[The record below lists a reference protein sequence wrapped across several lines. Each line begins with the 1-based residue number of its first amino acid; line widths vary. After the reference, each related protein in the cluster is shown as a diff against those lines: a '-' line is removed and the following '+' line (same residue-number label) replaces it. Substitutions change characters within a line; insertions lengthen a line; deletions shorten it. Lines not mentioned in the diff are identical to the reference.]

1 MLVAA
6 CLLPEASAQLNGYRR
21 VHSWGSNRF
30 GELGIDH
37 VEGQASQ
44 AKENQCDPQFV
55 PTLGHEALGPE
66 GANLQ
71 RIVSGQNHVVAV
83 TQEGDMY
90 VWGRNDMG
98 QLGLGFQG
106 AEDTRTRYKPT
117 LLELFSANG
126 VKLEVI
132 DVALGLEHT
141 VVLVSGGRVYAWGSN
156 QHGQLGIDV
165 TPDLTP
171 FTSVPTAIDVG
182 GESVMNVSAAA
193 YMVLLVRAEAVVVVV
208 HRWGVHLGG
217 EPGGSARARRVRV
230 CGRSRRRS
238 VSQLREKADE
248 DHQNRGRELYASDEA
263 RGRGRTR
270 RGGDG

>member
-1 MLVAA
+1 MVGAPATRPRAPWWCRWGGVILLVAA

-90 VWGRNDMG
+90 VWGRNDTDFFTMNMSP
-98 QLGLGFQG
+98 LMNMYFFMKLN
-106 AEDTRTRYKPT
+106 
-117 LLELFSANG
+117 LF
-126 VKLEVI
+126 
-132 DVALGLEHT
+132 
-141 VVLVSGGRVYAWGSN
+141 VLK
-156 QHGQLGIDV
+156 
-165 TPDLTP
+165 
-171 FTSVPTAIDVG
+171 TSLMENSIL
-182 GESVMNVSAAA
+182 MNISF
-193 YMVLLVRAEAVVVVV
+193 
-208 HRWGVHLGG
+208 
-217 EPGGSARARRVRV
+217 
-230 CGRSRRRS
+230 
-238 VSQLREKADE
+238 
-248 DHQNRGRELYASDEA
+248 
-263 RGRGRTR
+263 
-270 RGGDG
+270 